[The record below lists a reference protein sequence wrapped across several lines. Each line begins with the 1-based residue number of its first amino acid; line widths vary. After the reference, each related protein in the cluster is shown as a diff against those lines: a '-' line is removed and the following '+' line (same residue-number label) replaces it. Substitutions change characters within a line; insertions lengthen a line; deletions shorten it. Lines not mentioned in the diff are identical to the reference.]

1 MIKALIN
8 NQWESIP
15 EENLQLGADTFSYEV
30 GLYET
35 FRTLDF
41 KPVFLAGHLNRLFK
55 SSKKINLNIPYSQSN
70 ISKMLIKVIQDFPAP
85 NQRVR
90 ILAVPNELIIYSSH
104 LNLNQKIYEGISA
117 ITVEAFRD
125 NPHLKTTNYHACL
138 NAWKLANDAG
148 CFEAILMNKH
158 GIIFEGSRSNIFW
171 IKNKKLFTRAD
182 GVLPGITRQTILNLS
197 PYPVEFGILH
207 IENINEINEC
217 FLTNSGSGII
227 PVTQIN
233 GENIGDGSVGTVTK
247 QLLAQYNNWI
257 LQDITG

>member
-1 MIKALIN
+1 
-8 NQWESIP
+8 
-15 EENLQLGADTFSYEV
+15 
-30 GLYET
+30 
-35 FRTLDF
+35 
-41 KPVFLAGHLNRLFK
+41 
-55 SSKKINLNIPYSQSN
+55 
-70 ISKMLIKVIQDFPAP
+70 
-85 NQRVR
+85 
-90 ILAVPNELIIYSSH
+90 LAVPNELIIYSSH

-233 GENIGDGSVGTVTK
+233 GGNIGDGSVGTVTK